1 MAVDMCKSNFYP
13 FVLMDIYMPGM
24 DGTEATEKIR
34 VNESGSDKRSRI
46 IAITAN
52 ESEESV
58 KRCYDSGMDDYLVKP
73 FTLDTL
79 KEKLV

>member
-1 MAVDMCKSNFYP
+1 
-13 FVLMDIYMPGM
+13 MPGM
-24 DGTEATEKIR
+24 DGPEATMKIR
-34 VNESGSDKRSRI
+34 NDEEITGNRAKI

-73 FTLDTL
+73 FTLEIL

>member
-1 MAVDMCKSNFYP
+1 
-13 FVLMDIYMPGM
+13 MDIYMPGM
-24 DGTEATEKIR
+24 DGPEATMKIR
-34 VNESGSDKRSRI
+34 ANEHNKTHRSKI

-52 ESEESV
+52 ESQESV

-73 FTLDTL
+73 FTRDIL